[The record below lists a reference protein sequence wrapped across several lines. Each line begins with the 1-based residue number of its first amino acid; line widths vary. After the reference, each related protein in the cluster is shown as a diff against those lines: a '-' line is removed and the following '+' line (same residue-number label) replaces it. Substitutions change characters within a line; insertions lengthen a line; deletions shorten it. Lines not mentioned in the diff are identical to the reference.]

1 MLRCKQDVV
10 EGYPMQE
17 IEVAGEINEQGQLLL
32 LQPLNL
38 GKHTKVRVRI
48 TLLDDDFDPEY
59 DSKEQILTDLKE
71 SFRQAEAGK
80 TFPIS
85 ELWDGIDVC

>member
-1 MLRCKQDVV
+1 VA
-10 EGYPMQE
+10 GYPMQE
-17 IEVAGEINEQGQLLL
+17 IEVAGEIDEQGQLLL

-48 TLLDDDFDPEY
+48 TLLEDDFEEEA
-59 DSKEQILTDLKE
+59 DSKEQILADFKE
-71 SFRQAEAGK
+71 SLRQAQAGQ

-85 ELWDGIDVC
+85 ELWDEIDV